1 MLRIMV
7 KMLLAFALISCGGE
21 KKRPVY
27 VDVESFEEEEPHE
40 QGEELGVQD
49 EYGLQT
55 QSGDEVAVP
64 FRYNGGVKY
73 LPVRVNGYSFEMIF
87 DTGCSDALISLAEA
101 NYLYQKGVLTTDD
114 VLGIGNSTIAD
125 GSIVENMIVNLR
137 EVVVGDKIVCHD
149 VKASVSNNTKAP
161 LLLGNGVMDRLAA
174 VTVDNENEVIIFKM
188 K

>member
-101 NYLYQKGVLTTDD
+101 NYLYQKGVLTKDD
-114 VLGIGNSTIAD
+114 IMGVSYYSVAD
-125 GSIVENMIVNLR
+125 GSVVENAVVNLR
-137 EVVVGDKIVCHD
+137 EVVVGDKIVCYN
-149 VKASVSNNTKAP
+149 VKASVSGNIKAP
-161 LLLGNGVMDRLAA
+161 LLLGNEVMDRLAS